1 MIRLLPS
8 LRRTDLGTL
17 LGSIVG
23 VLHKAKFGGGGGGG
37 GGGGP
42 MPYKTYGTNCLWK
55 KRGWTVRFPKPHALD
70 PEP

>member
-23 VLHKAKFGGGGGGG
+23 VLHKAKLGGGYALQNIWDKL
-37 GGGGP
+37 P
-42 MPYKTYGTNCLWK
+42 LEI
-55 KRGWTVRFPKPHALD
+55 RGRTVRFPKPHALD
-70 PEP
+70 PEPKTLNPKS